1 MNLLKEI
8 IKTSIYCLIFS
19 IFIYCN
25 QIEKNLIQ
33 NGVLDLSNRDPESLN
48 IELSGEWD
56 FYWGKFLI
64 TPTEQD
70 LKQKIKVPQNWRS
83 NNLENPNSA
92 LGQGTYHLKIIL
104 PEKSKDIYLRIK
116 APKYSYNLY
125 INNEKMIVS
134 GNPSDSIE
142 EFKFSFKTFLI
153 ALPPEKEI
161 DLTFQVSNQINS
173 RSGGIIKNI
182 YLGNREYV
190 ISNWFSNIYIIL
202 LFIGI
207 QIFIFVFQFSIYI
220 LNPKKEKSSLFF
232 SISSLFLAI
241 WALFFDESL
250 VNLIIP
256 NMNDFYSIKIFFISY
271 ISFVVLYLYYFYYL
285 YPEEFSMYVNKLFL
299 YLYFIILLFILI
311 DFNSTYI
318 YYVNL
323 ITIIYSLLALI
334 VISYYCKNIYIRKPE
349 GWNLFLGSFISLF
362 ILALFDIVFVVFELG
377 DISISIFGLLLFSLI
392 HIILVNVKINKNI
405 QWAEIK
411 TEVLQTKVEL
421 NSIELKYQKDSA
433 EQSQK
438 ELQATLVQLIQA
450 EKMATLGTLVAGVAH
465 EINTPLSAI
474 KAGAENINEVI
485 EEIQLNLNPDQNKFN
500 DSDWKLISNVLND
513 CGKDNKSLST
523 KELRSIKKKLIQ
535 QLDEINITNPEE
547 YAEIFIFLGLFENI
561 ENYLFI
567 FKNNNY
573 PSILKFISLMYGI
586 KNKSKVIQTSSNRV
600 TKIVKSLKTFTHF
613 DHSDKKSLA
622 DIKEGME
629 TVLTIYHNSIKHGIE
644 IIKNYDEIPMIYCY
658 ADELNQVWTNLIHNS
673 IQAMNGVGRIII
685 DLKLIQN
692 NNLLISI
699 EDNGP
704 GIPSHVKDKIFEPF
718 FTTKPRGE
726 GSGLGLH
733 IIKKI
738 LEKHNAEIQLET
750 EPGKTKFTVI
760 IPIIKE
766 EIL

>member
-1 MNLLKEI
+1 MKLLKKI
-8 IKTSIYCLIFS
+8 IKNSIYCLIFS
-19 IFIYCN
+19 IFTFCN

-48 IELSGEWD
+48 IELSGDWD
-56 FYWGKFLI
+56 FYWGKFLV
-64 TPTEQD
+64 TPTEED
-70 LKQKIKVPQNWRS
+70 TKQKIKVPQNWRS
-83 NNLENPNSA
+83 SNLTNPNSA

-104 PEKSKDIYLRIK
+104 PDKSKDIYLRIK

-142 EFKFSFKTFLI
+142 DFKFSFKTFLI
-153 ALPPEKEI
+153 SLPPEKEI
-161 DLTFQVSNQINS
+161 NLIFQVSNQINS

-182 YLGNREYV
+182 YLGNREY
-190 ISNWFSNIYIIL
+190 IFSNWFLNIYIIL
-202 LFIGI
+202 LFIGV

-232 SISSLFLAI
+232 SISSFCLAI

-256 NMNDFYSIKIFFISY
+256 NMDDLYSIKIYFISY
-271 ISFVVLYLYYFYYL
+271 ISFVLLYLYYFYYL

-299 YLYFIILLFILI
+299 YLYFVVLFLILI
-311 DFNSTYI
+311 DFNSSYI

-323 ITIIYSLLALI
+323 VTIIYSLLALI
-334 VISYYCKNIYIRKPE
+334 FVSYYCKNIYIRKPE
-349 GWNLFLGSFISLF
+349 GWDLFLGSFIPLF
-362 ILALFDIVFVVFELG
+362 ILALFDIVFVIFELG

-474 KAGAENINEVI
+474 KAGAENISEVI
-485 EEIQLNLNPDQNKFN
+485 EELQLNLNPDQNKFN
-500 DSDWKLISNVLND
+500 DSDWKVISNVLND

-523 KELRSIKKKLIQ
+523 KEYRSIKKKLNQ
-535 QLDEINITNPEE
+535 QLEDINIINPDE
-547 YAEIFIFLGLFENI
+547 YAEIFIFLGLYENI

-567 FKNNNY
+567 FNNEKY
-573 PSILKFISLMYGI
+573 PVILKFISSMYGI

-600 TKIVKSLKTFTHF
+600 NKIVKSLKTFTHF

-673 IQAMNGVGRIII
+673 IQAMNGVGIIII
-685 DLKLIQN
+685 DLKLIEN
-692 NNLLISI
+692 NYLLVSI

-750 EPGKTKFTVI
+750 EPGKTKFSI
-760 IPIIKE
+760 KIPIIKE

>member
-1 MNLLKEI
+1 
-8 IKTSIYCLIFS
+8 
-19 IFIYCN
+19 
-25 QIEKNLIQ
+25 
-33 NGVLDLSNRDPESLN
+33 
-48 IELSGEWD
+48 
-56 FYWGKFLI
+56 
-64 TPTEQD
+64 
-70 LKQKIKVPQNWRS
+70 
-83 NNLENPNSA
+83 
-92 LGQGTYHLKIIL
+92 
-104 PEKSKDIYLRIK
+104 
-116 APKYSYNLY
+116 
-125 INNEKMIVS
+125 
-134 GNPSDSIE
+134 
-142 EFKFSFKTFLI
+142 
-153 ALPPEKEI
+153 
-161 DLTFQVSNQINS
+161 
-173 RSGGIIKNI
+173 
-182 YLGNREYV
+182 
-190 ISNWFSNIYIIL
+190 
-202 LFIGI
+202 
-207 QIFIFVFQFSIYI
+207 
-220 LNPKKEKSSLFF
+220 
-232 SISSLFLAI
+232 
-241 WALFFDESL
+241 
-250 VNLIIP
+250 
-256 NMNDFYSIKIFFISY
+256 
-271 ISFVVLYLYYFYYL
+271 
-285 YPEEFSMYVNKLFL
+285 
-299 YLYFIILLFILI
+299 
-311 DFNSTYI
+311 
-318 YYVNL
+318 
-323 ITIIYSLLALI
+323 
-334 VISYYCKNIYIRKPE
+334 
-349 GWNLFLGSFISLF
+349 
-362 ILALFDIVFVVFELG
+362 
-377 DISISIFGLLLFSLI
+377 
-392 HIILVNVKINKNI
+392 
-405 QWAEIK
+405 
-411 TEVLQTKVEL
+411 
-421 NSIELKYQKDSA
+421 LKYQKDSA

-567 FKNNNY
+567 FKNENY

-699 EDNGP
+699 QDNGP

>member
-1 MNLLKEI
+1 
-8 IKTSIYCLIFS
+8 
-19 IFIYCN
+19 
-25 QIEKNLIQ
+25 
-33 NGVLDLSNRDPESLN
+33 
-48 IELSGEWD
+48 
-56 FYWGKFLI
+56 
-64 TPTEQD
+64 
-70 LKQKIKVPQNWRS
+70 
-83 NNLENPNSA
+83 
-92 LGQGTYHLKIIL
+92 
-104 PEKSKDIYLRIK
+104 
-116 APKYSYNLY
+116 
-125 INNEKMIVS
+125 
-134 GNPSDSIE
+134 
-142 EFKFSFKTFLI
+142 
-153 ALPPEKEI
+153 
-161 DLTFQVSNQINS
+161 
-173 RSGGIIKNI
+173 
-182 YLGNREYV
+182 
-190 ISNWFSNIYIIL
+190 
-202 LFIGI
+202 
-207 QIFIFVFQFSIYI
+207 
-220 LNPKKEKSSLFF
+220 
-232 SISSLFLAI
+232 
-241 WALFFDESL
+241 
-250 VNLIIP
+250 
-256 NMNDFYSIKIFFISY
+256 
-271 ISFVVLYLYYFYYL
+271 
-285 YPEEFSMYVNKLFL
+285 
-299 YLYFIILLFILI
+299 
-311 DFNSTYI
+311 
-318 YYVNL
+318 
-323 ITIIYSLLALI
+323 LI
-334 VISYYCKNIYIRKPE
+334 VVSYYCKNIYIRKPE

-500 DSDWKLISNVLND
+500 DLDWKLISNVLND

-567 FKNNNY
+567 FKNENY

-699 EDNGP
+699 QDNGP

>member
-1 MNLLKEI
+1 MKLLKKI
-8 IKTSIYCLIFS
+8 IKSSIYCLIFS

-25 QIEKNLIQ
+25 QSEKNLIQ
-33 NGVLDLSNRDPESLN
+33 NGVLDLSAKDPKSLN
-48 IELSGEWD
+48 IELSGDWD

-64 TPTEQD
+64 TPTEED
-70 LKQKIKVPQNWRS
+70 SKQKIKVPHNWRS
-83 NNLENPNSA
+83 SNLTNPNSA
-92 LGQGTYHLKIIL
+92 LGKGTYHLKIIL
-104 PEKSKDIYLRIK
+104 PESSKDIYLRIK
-116 APKYSYNLY
+116 APKYSYNLFV
-125 INNEKMIVS
+125 NNEKMIVS
-134 GNPSDSIE
+134 GNPSDSIND
-142 EFKFSFKTFLI
+142 FKFSFKTYLI
-153 ALPPEKEI
+153 ALPPEKEV
-161 DLTFQVSNQINS
+161 DLVLQVSNQINS

-182 YLGNREYV
+182 YLGNRDN
-190 ISNWFSNIYIIL
+190 IFSDWFSNIYVIL
-202 LFIGI
+202 LFTGV

-220 LNPKKEKSSLFF
+220 LNPKKEKSSIFF

-256 NMNDFYSIKIFFISY
+256 NMDDFYSIKIYFISH
-271 ISFVVLYLYYFYYL
+271 ISFVVLYLYYFYFL
-285 YPEEFSMYVNKLFL
+285 YPEEFSIYVNKLFL
-299 YLYFIILLFILI
+299 YLYFLISFFILI
-311 DFNSTYI
+311 DFNSSYI
-318 YYVNL
+318 YYINL
-323 ITIIYSLLALI
+323 ATLFYSLLALI
-334 VISYYCKNIYIRKPE
+334 VVSYYCKNIYIRKPE
-349 GWNLFLGSFISLF
+349 GWNLFLGSFIPLF
-362 ILALFDIVFVVFELG
+362 MLALFDIIFVVFELG
-377 DISISIFGLLLFSLI
+377 DISISIFGLFLFSLI

-405 QWAEIK
+405 QWAEIR

-421 NSIELKYQKDSA
+421 SSLELKYQKDSA

-438 ELQATLVQLIQA
+438 ELQATLAQLIQA
-450 EKMATLGTLVAGVAH
+450 EKMATLGALVAGVAH

-474 KAGAENINEVI
+474 KAGSENISEVI
-485 EEIQLNLNPDQNKFN
+485 EDLQLNLNPDKNKFN
-500 DSDWKLISNVLND
+500 DSDWKLISNILKD

-535 QLDEINITNPEE
+535 KLEEINIINSDE
-547 YAEIFIFLGLFENI
+547 YADTFIFLGLYENI

-567 FKNNNY
+567 FKNENY
-573 PSILKFISLMYGI
+573 PVLLKFISSLYGI
-586 KNKSKVIQTSSNRV
+586 KNKSQVIQNSSSRV

-613 DHSDKKSLA
+613 DQSDKKSLA
-622 DIKEGME
+622 DIRDGME
-629 TVLTIYHNSIKHGIE
+629 TVLTIYHNSTKHGIE
-644 IIKNYDEIPMIYCY
+644 IIKNYDEVPMIYCF

-673 IQAMNGVGRIII
+673 IQAMNGVGKIII
-685 DLKLIQN
+685 DLKLIEN
-692 NNLLISI
+692 NFILVSI

-704 GIPSHVKDKIFEPF
+704 GIPANVKDKIFEPF

-750 EPGKTKFTVI
+750 EPGKTKFIVK